1 MKKIAL
7 YSMLAA
13 AGLLFTACNDDYK
26 DWNDPQSQPQ
36 PELVTIDFQ
45 AANVNAIDL
54 RSTVADS
61 IKIFTPTLSANKP
74 VTATYD
80 AVIYNDTKTDSVI
93 VKADK
98 DGKASTSAIQGA
110 VMALFGADEV
120 QREAPMSVIAYVNY
134 EGTIMLKDATGLAL
148 TATPRYQELPPVWYI
163 LANCVGRGTWVNHK
177 MALYTNTVAMYVN
190 PFNYDELIYA
200 SYFPAKAEFY
210 IAPEL
215 GNKKNIIGLIN
226 GSVAY
231 QDDHSAEA
239 KTPSNIIIEAAGY
252 YKITVNVKTYA
263 VSWEPITSTVKLYTG
278 MKTTGIDTD
287 MQIIT
292 KAASGENHDWLGTVT
307 VTEDGQLV
315 GFEGTGDGFTS
326 TWGGKAFPDGKASAG
341 AAGIPAKAGT
351 YNVVF
356 NDLLG
361 VYRFIEK

>member
-1 MKKIAL
+1 M
-7 YSMLAA
+7 
-13 AGLLFTACNDDYK
+13 FTACNDDYK

-36 PELVTIDFQ
+36 PDLLTVDFQ
-45 AANVNAIDL
+45 AASVNALDL

-61 IKIFTPTLSANKP
+61 IKIFTPTITANKP
-74 VTATYD
+74 VTVTYD
-80 AVIYNDTKTDSVI
+80 AIIYNESKTDSV
-93 VKADK
+93 VVSTNN
-98 DGKASTSAIQGA
+98 DGKASTAAVQGA
-110 VMALFGADEV
+110 IMALYGADEV
-120 QREAPMSVIAYVNY
+120 QRDAPMNVTAYVNY
-134 EGTIMLKDATGLAL
+134 EGTIVLKDAKGLKL

-231 QDDHSAEA
+231 QDDRSADA
-239 KTPSNIIIEAAGY
+239 KTPSNIIIDAAGY
-252 YKITVNVKTYA
+252 YKITINVKTYA

-278 MKTTGIDTD
+278 MKTTGIDTE
-287 MQIIT
+287 MQLIT

-315 GFEGTGDGFTS
+315 GFEGTGDDFT
-326 TWGGKAFPDGKASAG
+326 TKWGGKAFPAGKAALD
-341 AAGIPAKAGT
+341 AAGIPAKAGN

-361 VYRFIEK
+361 TYRFIDK